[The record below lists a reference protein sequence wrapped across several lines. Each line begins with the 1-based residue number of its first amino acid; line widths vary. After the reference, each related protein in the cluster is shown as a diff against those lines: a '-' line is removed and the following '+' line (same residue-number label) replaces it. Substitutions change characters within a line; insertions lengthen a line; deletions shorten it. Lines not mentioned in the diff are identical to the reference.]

1 MSRHRRLVARAG
13 GVFPMTKKSQ
23 SKTKVRGGRAI
34 EPTRHVAPITQVPNG
49 SLEPWSRIPARW
61 ALPLIELLWS
71 VALSAVGA
79 LVAGTAA
86 IVVGVRTD
94 NATLAAFG
102 GGLVTLPLRALFK
115 TLRSWARRKR

>member
-1 MSRHRRLVARAG
+1 
-13 GVFPMTKKSQ
+13 MTKKSQ

-34 EPTRHVAPITQVPNG
+34 EPTRHVAPTTQVPYG

-102 GGLVTLPLRALFK
+102 GG
-115 TLRSWARRKR
+115 W

>member
-1 MSRHRRLVARAG
+1 MQQDYRLDLGLDGHPLGKNPDDVWHLPTASFRGAHHA
-13 GVFPMTKKSQ
+13 VFP
-23 SKTKVRGGRAI
+23 
-34 EPTRHVAPITQVPNG
+34 VALAESPILATCPIDGVVLDPF
-49 SLEPWSRIPARW
+49 
-61 ALPLIELLWS
+61 IELLWS

>member
-1 MSRHRRLVARAG
+1 MNEQKHETGPELTPGAPLA
-13 GVFPMTKKSQ
+13 
-23 SKTKVRGGRAI
+23 
-34 EPTRHVAPITQVPNG
+34 PTTQVPNG